1 MVQHLLAVQQVCAGL
16 AQVAQVYLQREKGR
30 MTERTGGAG
39 PPPGPT
45 CAYLHVMEQLGQV
58 KLPLLA
64 EV

>member
-1 MVQHLLAVQQVCAGL
+1 
-16 AQVAQVYLQREKGR
+16 

-39 PPPGPT
+39 PLPRRRLAW
-45 CAYLHVMEQLGQV
+45 AYLDIMQQLGQV